1 MNLKTY
7 LKSSSQVELARKLG
21 VTAGA
26 VSQWANGL
34 SAVPAERCPLIEQA
48 TGGQVR
54 CEDLRPDVAW
64 SVLRNTPELA
74 QAHVSTEQAATE
86 SVAQGVA

>member
-7 LKSSSQVELARKLG
+7 LQSSSQVELARKLG

-34 SAVPAERCPLIEQA
+34 TAVAAERCPLIEQA

-64 SVLRNTPELA
+64 FVLRNTPELA
-74 QAHVSTEQAATE
+74 KAPAIPVQAATE
-86 SVAQGVA
+86 SVAQGL